1 MDEIKEIANYMEI
14 AMKDCSKCPL
24 ENICETDCSGAWEQF
39 LRSNSPDS
47 FTLSITSISL
57 ELIDTLLKG
66 DEIEE

>member
-24 ENICETDCSGAWEQF
+24 ENICETDCSGMWERF
-39 LRSNSPDS
+39 LRSK
-47 FTLSITSISL
+47 
-57 ELIDTLLKG
+57 LKG